1 MPLHLRSHLAEHVC
15 LLLQA
20 DARWRQHAADD
31 KLNRSLFTEVARHRI
46 EEQARE
52 KAEERSATL
61 KEVTHN
67 HVIVNVY
74 IAGQASSHEP
84 RQVSACD
91 FS

>member
-1 MPLHLRSHLAEHVC
+1 MHLADRTC

-31 KLNRSLFTEVARHRI
+31 KLNRSLFTEVARHHV

-61 KEVTHN
+61 KEVT
-67 HVIVNVY
+67 VDPVNIKIY
-74 IAGQASSHEP
+74 IWISFFP
-84 RQVSACD
+84 
-91 FS
+91 